1 MVAWLPVKNGAGCM
15 SMRAL
20 KSWTRLVR
28 AVLFGGLVLTTSVAS
43 AEELGDK
50 TVNWLMT
57 RAFGMLPDKFTTAE
71 QKVIKIDRGKPD
83 DYLIPVADGR
93 EVIKIAY
100 NSARAQTCHLMDKQS
115 LNYQALV
122 KLQAAAGKWN
132 DNQLLFIK
140 QLHLFVVQFST
151 GSIKITQVGDDQ
163 KVEAVPTTDKL
174 STVKPCD
181 DEEKKALGE
190 KIDAYV
196 ATAK

>member
-1 MVAWLPVKNGAGCM
+1 M

-20 KSWTRLVR
+20 KSWKTL
-28 AVLFGGLVLTTSVAS
+28 AWAGVLGGLVLTTSVAS

-71 QKVIKIDRGKPD
+71 QKVIKIDRSKPD

-115 LNYQALV
+115 ANYQSLV
-122 KLQAAAGKWN
+122 KLQTSAGKWN

-151 GSIKITQVGDDQ
+151 GSIKLTQVGDDQ
-163 KVEAVPTTDKL
+163 KVEVLPNEKL

-181 DEEKKALGE
+181 DDEKKTLGE

-196 ATAK
+196 ATAQ